1 MIEQAHR
8 QLKDTLQ
15 SRLACH
21 KWVSHLPWVLLGL
34 RATPKED
41 DNVSSAELVFG
52 SLVTVPCQFLNTP
65 ELPSADFLEGL
76 QATRPLPTR
85 QWSYAVVTA
94 APPPALTE
102 ADFVYIRKGGSV
114 PPLSPPYDGPFAL
127 VDVGQKFFTVNIG
140 NRRETVSVVWLKPH
154 TGPSPPSLATPL

>member
-1 MIEQAHR
+1 MIKRAHR
-8 QLKDTLQ
+8 QLNDTLQ
-15 SRLACH
+15 SRLACD

-41 DNVSSAELVFG
+41 DNVSSAELVSG
-52 SLVTVPCQFLNTP
+52 CLVTVPCQFLNTP
-65 ELPSADFLEGL
+65 ELASADFLEGL
-76 QATRPLPTR
+76 QATRLLPTR

-114 PPLSPPYDGPFAL
+114 PPLSPPYDGPLAL
-127 VDVGQKFFTVNIG
+127 VEASQKFFTVDIG
-140 NRRETVSVVWLKPH
+140 GRRETVSVAWLKPH
-154 TGPSPPSLATPL
+154 TGPSPPSPAAPP